1 MQSPLDFFAKAGKS
15 SPSAAA
21 ANVEFAAGHK
31 NMLQLIE
38 LRWIAVIG
46 QITTIAAA
54 ILIFRIELP
63 LVHMLQ
69 VLACLIAFN
78 IASHLRWHK
87 ERPVSNRELFFALLV
102 DVASLTALRITC
114 SRKRNA

>member
-1 MQSPLDFFAKAGKS
+1 MTVNTQLLKKAAAE
-15 SPSAAA
+15 PSAAA
-21 ANVEFAAGHK
+21 ANVEYAAGHR

-54 ILIFRIELP
+54 ILVFDVRLP
-63 LVHMLQ
+63 LVPMLE

-78 IASHLRWHK
+78 IASHLRWH
-87 ERPVSNRELFFALLV
+87 EHVPVTNREVFLALLV
-102 DVASLTALRITC
+102 DVATLTVQLY
-114 SRKRNA
+114 